1 MPVQVERY
9 GISLP
14 SWSTYQ
20 PKLTV
25 KCVCEQCNNG
35 WMSRLEN
42 RVRPHLEPLLTGQ
55 PRVLDAEAQT
65 TISTWAVKTTMVLE
79 GMDPDAKRN
88 YSQLQR
94 ERFRLRASVPW
105 RTSIWLAASAG
116 ADLFMSTKNRHMGAT
131 SDDSGVSVTMAFG
144 AVVLQVLSM
153 RVPEEVGPN
162 TVVTTHVRRGPWSD
176 TTLQIWPSRGVASWP
191 PLLGLM
197 DEDGLNL
204 FAERFRT
211 SECRPDEIDMLV
223 V

>member
-1 MPVQVERY
+1 MPMQTERY
-9 GISLP
+9 GVSLP

-65 TISTWAVKTTMVLE
+65 TISTWAVKTAMVLE
-79 GMDPDAKRN
+79 GMDPDVKRN

-94 ERFRLRASVPW
+94 ERFRLRAAIPW

-116 ADLFMSTKNRHMGAT
+116 ADSFMSTKNRHLG
-131 SDDSGVSVTMAFG
+131 SSPNDSGVSVTMAFG
-144 AVVLQVLSM
+144 AVVLQVLTM
-153 RVPEEVGPN
+153 RVPEEVGSN
-162 TVVTTHVRRGPWSD
+162 TLVDTQVRRGPWSD
-176 TTLQIWPSRGVASWP
+176 ATLQIWPSGAASWP
-191 PLLGLM
+191 PPIGLM
-197 DEDGLNL
+197 GEVGLNL
-204 FAERFRT
+204 FADRFRT
-211 SECRPDEIDMLV
+211 SECGPDEIDMLV